1 MKKMLFVFNPHSG
14 KGLIKGK
21 MVELL
26 DIFTKAGYDI
36 TTYPTQCTNDAY
48 KRIKEGSEQFDCLV
62 CSGGDGTLNEVIA
75 SVIDNWSTKPLIGY
89 IPAGS
94 TNDFAATLGIPKSM
108 DKAAKLIVDGEVFPC
123 DIGRFNH
130 RYFNYVAAF
139 GAFSE
144 VSYSTPQISKNVMG
158 HQAYLFESIKSL
170 SKIEGHQMTVRNDNH
185 VISGSFLYGMISNAK
200 SVGGIKGIC
209 GQDICLNDGL
219 LEVTLV
225 REPRNPMDIQNITTG
240 LFSKNEDNPMVE
252 RFKTDSLIIE
262 SSKPIA
268 WALDGEYGDVHT
280 KVTIEIEPLAVNL
293 LVPTKTIQENTP
305 EHYIIKKEAPEYN

>member
-1 MKKMLFVFNPHSG
+1 MKKMLFVFNAHSG

-21 MVELL
+21 LAGLV
-26 DIFTKAGYDI
+26 DVFTKAGYEI
-36 TTYPTQCTNDAY
+36 TTYPTQSTKDAY
-48 KRIKEGSEQFDCLV
+48 NRIKEGMGQFDCLV

-75 SVIDNWSTKPLIGY
+75 SVIDNWDTKPLIGY

-94 TNDFAATLGIPKSM
+94 TNDFAATLGIPKTM
-108 DKAAKLIVDGEVFPC
+108 EKAAEVIVNGSVFPC
-123 DIGRFNH
+123 DIGRFNN

-144 VSYSTPQISKNVMG
+144 VSYSTPQSSKNVMG
-158 HQAYLFESIKSL
+158 HQAYILESLKSIP
-170 SKIEGHQMTVRNDNH
+170 KIEGHAMTIRNGNH
-185 VISGSFLYGMISNAK
+185 VISGSFIYGMITNAR

-209 GQDICLNDGL
+209 GQEISLNDGL

-225 REPRNPMDIQNITTG
+225 REPKNPMDMQNITTG

-262 SSKPIA
+262 SEKSIP
-268 WALDGEYGDVHT
+268 WSLDGEYGDTHT
-280 KVTIEIEPLAVNL
+280 EVMIEVVPMAVNL
-293 LVPTKTIQENTP
+293 LVPENMT
-305 EHYIIKKEAPEYN
+305 N

>member
-1 MKKMLFVFNPHSG
+1 MKKMLFVFNAHSG

-21 MVELL
+21 LAGLV
-26 DIFTKAGYDI
+26 DVFTKAGYEI
-36 TTYPTQCTNDAY
+36 TTYPTQSTKDAY
-48 KRIKEGSEQFDCLV
+48 NRIKEGMGQFDCLV

-75 SVIDNWSTKPLIGY
+75 SVIDNWDTKPLIGY

-94 TNDFAATLGIPKSM
+94 TNDFAATLGIPKTM
-108 DKAAKLIVDGEVFPC
+108 EKAAEVIVNGSVFTC
-123 DIGRFNH
+123 DIGRFND

-144 VSYSTPQISKNVMG
+144 VSYSTPQSSKNVMG
-158 HQAYLFESIKSL
+158 HQAYILESLKSIP
-170 SKIEGHQMTVRNDNH
+170 KIEGHAMTIRNGNH
-185 VISGSFLYGMISNAK
+185 VISGSFIYGMITNAR

-209 GQDICLNDGL
+209 GQEISLNDGL

-225 REPRNPMDIQNITTG
+225 REPMNPMDMQNIATG

-262 SSKPIA
+262 SEKSIP
-268 WALDGEYGDVHT
+268 WSLDGEYGDTHT
-280 KVTIEIEPLAVNL
+280 EVMIEVVPMAVNL
-293 LVPTKTIQENTP
+293 LVPENMT
-305 EHYIIKKEAPEYN
+305 N

>member
-1 MKKMLFVFNPHSG
+1 MKKMLFVFNAHSG

-21 MVELL
+21 LAGLV
-26 DIFTKAGYDI
+26 DVFTKAGYEI
-36 TTYPTQCTNDAY
+36 TTYPTQSTKDAY
-48 KRIKEGSEQFDCLV
+48 NRIKEGMGQFDCLV

-75 SVIDNWSTKPLIGY
+75 SVIDNWDTKPLIGY

-94 TNDFAATLGIPKSM
+94 TNDFAATLGIPKTM
-108 DKAAKLIVDGEVFPC
+108 EKAAEVIVNGSVFPC
-123 DIGRFNH
+123 DIGRFND

-144 VSYSTPQISKNVMG
+144 VSYSTPQSSKNVMG
-158 HQAYLFESIKSL
+158 HQAYILESLKSIP
-170 SKIEGHQMTVRNDNH
+170 KIEGHAMTIRNGNH
-185 VISGSFLYGMISNAK
+185 VISGSFIYGMITNAR

-209 GQDICLNDGL
+209 GQEISLNDGL

-225 REPRNPMDIQNITTG
+225 REPKNPMDMQNITTG

-262 SSKPIA
+262 SEKSIP
-268 WALDGEYGDVHT
+268 WSLDGEYGDTHT
-280 KVTIEIEPLAVNL
+280 EVMIEVVPMAVNL
-293 LVPTKTIQENTP
+293 LVPENMT
-305 EHYIIKKEAPEYN
+305 N